1 MKKFL
6 VFFVVLFGVACS
18 AMAGYQGNQPDPK
31 GGEGSCILKPDD
43 INSEPY
49 AVYFKTAED
58 KVSNECK
65 EYFESVKS
73 ELADLYAGKGIAYF
87 VVIGSADQQGDK
99 NAYDNIGLSDR
110 RRTYVVNNIL
120 PNGAKAESVGWVAG
134 SATARKFE
142 PQYTGNWTY
151 RSVYI
156 YPVWARNMCTADQIK
171 NMKANLN
178 MLTDASKKYPDS
190 ADIKKLISNYQ
201 AALGICTEPN
211 KALTK
216 GESEK
221 LVDLLIDSMALIKTV
236 NAQYNIDLSQTTVI
250 DADISR
256 YYSKLTQLRD
266 SLKVSAWRDAEG
278 KFNTARLASDSIAGV
293 VLGTVGGIV
302 TSKLV
307 KKNQLKRGFEDL
319 SCNVGGQKVA
329 DYGDTFRVGL
339 Q

>member
-18 AMAGYQGNQPDPK
+18 AMAGYQGSQRDEK
-31 GGEGSCILKPDD
+31 GGGGACVLKPND
-43 INSEPY
+43 INTEPY

-58 KVSNECK
+58 KVSSNCQ

-73 ELADLYAGKGIAYF
+73 ELANLYADKGIAYF

-99 NAYDNIGLSDR
+99 NAYDNTGLSNR
-110 RRTYVVNNIL
+110 RRTYVLNHIL
-120 PNGAKAESVGWVAG
+120 PANAKVESVGWVAG

-142 PQYTGNWTY
+142 PNYTGNWTY

-156 YPVWARNMCTADQIK
+156 YPVWARNMCTAEQIN

-178 MLTDASKKYPDS
+178 MLQDASKRYPDS
-190 ADIKKLISNYQ
+190 TEIKKLISNYQ

-211 KALTK
+211 KTLTK
-216 GESEK
+216 LQSEK
-221 LVDLLIDSMALIKTV
+221 LVDLLIDSMALIETV
-236 NAQYNIDLSQTTVI
+236 NAQYNIGLAQTTVVS
-250 DADISR
+250 ADISK
-256 YYSKLTQLRD
+256 YYSRLTQLRD

-307 KKNQLKRGFEDL
+307 KKNQLKKGFEDL
-319 SCNVGGQKVA
+319 SCNIGGQKVA